1 MAKPE
6 KPKKPEGTKNAGLR
20 AMREARYE
28 ADQKKANPKPPA
40 TRLDDEATEGS

>member
-28 ADQKKANPKPPA
+28 ADRKKADPKA
-40 TRLDDEATEGS
+40 SVDEKAPEGS